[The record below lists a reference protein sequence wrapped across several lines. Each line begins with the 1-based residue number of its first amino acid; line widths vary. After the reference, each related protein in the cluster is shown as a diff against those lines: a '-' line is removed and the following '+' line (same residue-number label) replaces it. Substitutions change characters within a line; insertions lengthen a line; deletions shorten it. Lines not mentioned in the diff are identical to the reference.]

1 MFPCEGDQYFT
12 HTENCNT
19 WDKYNCPSKCDL
31 GYSCME
37 FAACE
42 DISTEEDP
50 VVHCVCQLGKIFD
63 ETGTTCVDPP
73 PPTPTERYIILHLR
87 LERDHIFICKNQL
100 QTYSNYGRSC
110 QGGD

>member
-1 MFPCEGDQYFT
+1 MCEGKNPCRSQVLLIHLFQERGGELFPCEGDQYFT

-50 VVHCVCQLGKIFD
+50 VVHCVCQLGKIFNED
-63 ETGTTCVDPP
+63 GTICVDPP
-73 PPTPTERYIILHLR
+73 PPTPTERYKVRI
-87 LERDHIFICKNQL
+87 
-100 QTYSNYGRSC
+100 SP
-110 QGGD
+110 

>member
-1 MFPCEGDQYFT
+1 MIIMILMSLQERGGELFPCEGEEYFT

-19 WDKYNCPSKCDL
+19 WDKYNCPSKCEL

-50 VVHCVCQLGKIFD
+50 VVHCVCQLGK
-63 ETGTTCVDPP
+63 V
-73 PPTPTERYIILHLR
+73 
-87 LERDHIFICKNQL
+87 RDNQFCTLVLYCKRVL
-100 QTYSNYGRSC
+100 YCT
-110 QGGD
+110 DHWI